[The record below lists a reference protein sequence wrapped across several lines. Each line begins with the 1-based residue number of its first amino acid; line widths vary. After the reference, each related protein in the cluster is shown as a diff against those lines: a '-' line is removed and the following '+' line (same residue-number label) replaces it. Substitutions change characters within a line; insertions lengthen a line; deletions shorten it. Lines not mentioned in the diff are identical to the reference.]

1 MSVKFDKAIISVK
14 PFTVS
19 SASIYH
25 RNRNVSWKM
34 LFFWNKRN
42 FLGTKNF
49 WFLTFDSISCK
60 RETSLPKKKTE
71 NWKLIMSTWLITA
84 RKRRQYLHVHVSII
98 ISMCF
103 VIVYSYIKNASWFSH
118 GCHHSRECDRPKGL
132 CDHLPEGK
140 SNSLLRVN
148 LPCKLLTIT
157 KRYMVASA
165 LTMEFRKPRIQV
177 RPKTQVSLIHRR
189 ARFEWP
195 LWFVSW
201 LVT

>member
-1 MSVKFDKAIISVK
+1 MTRQLFPLNRS
-14 PFTVS
+14 VS
-19 SASIYH
+19 SAGIYH

-49 WFLTFDSISCK
+49 WLLTQFHVKEK
-60 RETSLPKKKTE
+60 RLCQKKNWKLKTDNVNLTYHSPKKKAMLACTCKYY
-71 NWKLIMSTWLITA
+71 NFL
-84 RKRRQYLHVHVSII
+84 VF
-98 ISMCF
+98 CN
-103 VIVYSYIKNASWFSH
+103 SYIKNASWFSH

-157 KRYMVASA
+157 KRYVVASA
-165 LTMEFRKPRIQV
+165 LTMEFRKPMIQV
-177 RPKTQVSLIHRR
+177 RPKTQVSLIYRR
-189 ARFEWP
+189 ARLEWP

>member
-25 RNRNVSWKM
+25 RNRNVSWKT

-42 FLGTKNF
+42 FLGKKNF
-49 WFLTFDSISCK
+49 WFWLLTQFHVKK
-60 RETSLPKKKTE
+60 RNVSAKKKTE

-84 RKRRQYLHVHVSII
+84 RKRRQCLHVHVSII
-98 ISMCF
+98 ISLCF

-157 KRYMVASA
+157 KRYVVASA

-189 ARFEWP
+189 ARLEWP

>member
-49 WFLTFDSISCK
+49 WFLTFDSISYK
-60 RETSLPKKKTE
+60 RETSLPKKKPDNVNLAYHSPKKKAILACTCKYY
-71 NWKLIMSTWLITA
+71 NF
-84 RKRRQYLHVHVSII
+84 HVF
-98 ISMCF
+98 CNCLF
-103 VIVYSYIKNASWFSH
+103 VYQEC
-118 GCHHSRECDRPKGL
+118 CHHSRECDRPKGL

-189 ARFEWP
+189 ARLEWP